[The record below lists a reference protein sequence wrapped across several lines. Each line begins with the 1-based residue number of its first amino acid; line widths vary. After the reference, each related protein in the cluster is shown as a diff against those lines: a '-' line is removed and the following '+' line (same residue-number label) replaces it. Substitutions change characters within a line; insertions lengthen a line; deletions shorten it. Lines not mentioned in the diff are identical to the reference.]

1 MTEYSCLEEQ
11 ISVAKNHMNEV
22 FGLIEEKCTRTVQND
37 WGVYFPETYPA
48 NMKRSRGVTTLHLP
62 ASTGSKEK
70 ESKESEARAADQKA
84 TDDRKKLIE
93 AVTSRN
99 VQDTHHWI
107 KCLKNVN
114 FYDPF
119 GKTPLHRAAFL
130 GDFEIVDLLIRAG
143 ADVNM
148 LASSSLPQ
156 VRSRSALHEAS
167 ERGEKDHRRIIQ
179 RLVQVGVNIGSKD
192 GHKAAVHCLLDAGVD
207 KQRDSEEDLLQ
218 LSTNIRLYQPKDQ
231 EWHVVPPKIVNPNK
245 VTLKL
250 HEEDQLVSDIFDFS
264 HIEGELSPDQVC
276 IVKLPHDQVIP
287 DESRR
292 LVAVASKHLIGLP
305 TWEFFYKSLD
315 IKPYVVAEIAQ
326 LSWFA
331 VLSRP
336 LTDSFSVGSSGGELT
351 STADPRASLKIP
363 ENTSSDMTVVLEILP
378 VDEKTTK
385 RAQKHEDECKIVQ
398 SAGSVVRIKVIG
410 PEGKEE
416 DMEPSRPMALQL
428 PAPKLLHGESEV
440 DENELRILQD
450 KQDNEWWDVTEDIK
464 HRLVNDRVK
473 CELKKLEKAGYI
485 TTYAK
490 DLEGLA
496 AAFGTVFM
504 HRYRSDV
511 NMLIFYNDKNPDDV
525 RLYVGCCLSDDT
537 RGETDD
543 LIKDGYTMCQRP
555 SKDIFIRVGQRFY
568 IEFSGNVQPRDEEG
582 IEDSLWFTF
591 HPRKRRNHIETSV
604 KVLDTSQDPRTNVH
618 FKWPSQ
624 GGQAQAAG
632 GNTKPNMTKAE
643 TDGCFLTMQV
653 CLPPAK
659 LSLANQELLRK
670 NRVEIVNNMQPQEVM
685 DHLYQE
691 FVIEFDE
698 LEEIRQQNTRSKQV
712 GALLDKLPYKDD
724 QDFGRFIQVL
734 QKTKHKFLAALLQ
747 GKAKPDP
754 PTGVKVTSESSKSLT
769 VSWTPGSDGGCQ
781 QHFQITFCQKGSSIF
796 AAPDLVKTPGVTSH
810 EITGLQASTTY
821 EVKVCGV
828 NDLGPGEDQKAEG
841 TTQAGPTMS
850 KNNQDILS
858 RNQDE
863 VVQKMQPEEVIDYL
877 IQHHVITAK
886 EATEIRNSHSSRD
899 PIVANVLD
907 LLPFK
912 GDRGF
917 TVLLAALDDT
927 NQPYLAALLR
937 GAEKP
942 DPPTKITVFAHHD
955 SLDVS
960 WMPGKDGGSEQHFE
974 IAYHRKDQSSA
985 TTASSPVAVKAGATS
1000 HRIDSLQP
1008 KTTYTVRVR
1017 GVNVMGQGLYQETEV
1032 TTRAEPTMS
1041 KQCQQILDKH
1051 SGALVDRMQPQNV
1064 VDYLIQRNAI
1074 EATEKQSMENIDK
1087 SSKGVVRRL
1096 LECLPYHGDKAFNG
1110 LLSFLEETKQNYLS
1124 ALLRGSLHVS
1134 WTPGPDGGSTQYFEI
1149 VYQKKEHGAALT
1161 TASSQTAEVKGEG
1174 VTEYLIDGL
1183 EPSTV
1188 YVVKVRGVN
1197 VLGPGEFQSQEA
1209 ATKAGPNMSMEYQDL
1224 LKKARSEAAETMS
1237 LEGVIS
1243 NLINTGVLE
1252 EAEEK
1257 ILRGSRTSAS
1267 EITCALLDLLPYKG
1281 DEGYRGLLTALEAT
1295 NQNYL
1300 AAVFQG
1306 KEIPSPPT
1314 DVTLISTCYDS
1325 LNVSWTPGY
1334 DGGCEQYFEI
1344 TYRDKDRGTDF
1355 ITPPIEVK
1363 ISNVNTYLIED
1374 LQESTTYVVK
1384 VRGVNELGPGEYQ
1397 TPEAEEITRG
1407 APSHPDL
1414 LNVKKKT
1421 GTSLTMS
1428 WKPGRIDE
1436 GDPWEDYF
1444 LQYKEKSQGA
1454 NFPYLAPIR
1463 VTPQLAT
1470 EYTIGGLQP
1479 DTTYSIKL
1487 YAKSATKTSKSL
1499 NLHHAIVMLLRESLR
1514 ENSGGSF
1521 LHFIGVVLVGIVGY
1535 SRAYPFGAP
1544 SAACQDLIPGHG
1556 KEVVSSRAYRL
1567 EVTDNWGNSV
1577 DGYIPG
1583 KALSTVQHSCM
1594 RSSSAT
1600 LIGLKAAAGR
1610 MTYRPCVE
1618 DALCAIR

>member
-1 MTEYSCLEEQ
+1 MGS
-11 ISVAKNHMNEV
+11 
-22 FGLIEEKCTRTVQND
+22 G
-37 WGVYFPETYPA
+37 
-48 NMKRSRGVTTLHLP
+48 

-84 TDDRKKLIE
+84 TDERKKLIE

-148 LASSSLPQ
+148 LANSSLPQ

-192 GHKAAVHCLLDAGVD
+192 GRGKTALDIMSERGHKAAVHCLLDAGVD

-218 LSTNIRLYQPKDQ
+218 LSTNIRLYQPEGQK
-231 EWHVVPPKIVNPNK
+231 WHVVPPKIVNPNN

-250 HEEDQLVSDIFDFS
+250 HEEDHLVSNIFDFS

-276 IVKLPHDQVIP
+276 IVKLPHDQEIP

-315 IKPYVVAEIAQ
+315 LQPYVVAEVAQ

-504 HRYRSDV
+504 HRYIFNV

-537 RGETDD
+537 RGETND
-543 LIKDGYTMCQRP
+543 LKDDGYKMCQRP
-555 SKDIFIRVGQRFY
+555 SEDIFIRVGQRFY

-624 GGQAQAAG
+624 GGQGQAASG
-632 GNTKPNMTKAE
+632 DTKPNMTKAE
-643 TDGCFLTMQV
+643 TDECFLTMQV
-653 CLPPAK
+653 CLPRETPGT
-659 LSLANQELLRK
+659 S
-670 NRVEIVNNMQPQEVM
+670 
-685 DHLYQE
+685 
-691 FVIEFDE
+691 
-698 LEEIRQQNTRSKQV
+698 RSS
-712 GALLDKLPYKDD
+712 
-724 QDFGRFIQVL
+724 
-734 QKTKHKFLAALLQ
+734 KT
-747 GKAKPDP
+747 KPDP
-754 PTGVKVTSESSKSLT
+754 PTGVKVTPESSKSLT

-942 DPPTKITVFAHHD
+942 DPPTKITVFARHV
-955 SLDVS
+955 SLDIS
-960 WMPGKDGGSEQHFE
+960 WTPGKDGGSEQHFE
-974 IAYHRKDQSSA
+974 IAYHRKDQASA
-985 TTASSPVAVKAGATS
+985 TTASSPIAVKAGATS
-1000 HRIDSLQP
+1000 HRIDGLQP
-1008 KTTYTVRVR
+1008 KTTYTVKVR

-1051 SGALVDRMQPQNV
+1051 SAAIVDRMQPQNV

-1124 ALLRGSLHVS
+1124 ALLRGVEKPGPPTDVVVTCVSHESLHVS
-1134 WTPGPDGGSTQYFEI
+1134 WTPGPDGGSTQCFEI

-1161 TASSQTAEVKGEG
+1161 TVPSHTAQVKEEG
-1174 VTEYLIDGL
+1174 VTEFLIDGL

-1197 VLGPGEFQSQEA
+1197 VLGPGEFQSQDAEA

-1224 LKKARSEAAETMS
+1224 LKKSRSEAAETMS
-1237 LEGVIS
+1237 PEGVIS
-1243 NLINTGVLE
+1243 NLISAGVLE
-1252 EAEEK
+1252 EAEDK
-1257 ILRGSRTSAS
+1257 MMRGSRTSAS

-1281 DEGYRGLLTALEAT
+1281 DEGYRVLLTALEAT

-1344 TYRDKDRGTDF
+1344 TYRDKDRDGDF

-1421 GTSLTMS
+1421 DTSLTMS

-1487 YAKSATKTSKSL
+1487 YAKSATKTSKSVIL
-1499 NLHHAIVMLLRESLR
+1499 A
-1514 ENSGGSF
+1514 
-1521 LHFIGVVLVGIVGY
+1521 GVTNPL
-1535 SRAYPFGAP
+1535 P
-1544 SAACQDLIPGHG
+1544 S
-1556 KEVVSSRAYRL
+1556 
-1567 EVTDNWGNSV
+1567 
-1577 DGYIPG
+1577 
-1583 KALSTVQHSCM
+1583 
-1594 RSSSAT
+1594 
-1600 LIGLKAAAGR
+1600 
-1610 MTYRPCVE
+1610 
-1618 DALCAIR
+1618 

>member
-1 MTEYSCLEEQ
+1 MGS
-11 ISVAKNHMNEV
+11 
-22 FGLIEEKCTRTVQND
+22 G
-37 WGVYFPETYPA
+37 
-48 NMKRSRGVTTLHLP
+48 

-84 TDDRKKLIE
+84 MDDRKKLIE

-179 RLVQVGVNIGSKD
+179 RLVQVGVNIGEKD
-192 GHKAAVHCLLDAGVD
+192 GRGKTALDIMSERGHKAAVHCLLDAGVD
-207 KQRDSEEDLLQ
+207 KQRDSKEDLLQ
-218 LSTNIRLYQPKDQ
+218 LSTNIRLYQPEDQ
-231 EWHVVPPKIVNPNK
+231 KWHVVPPKIVNPNN

-250 HEEDQLVSDIFDFS
+250 QEEDQLVSNIFDFS

-555 SKDIFIRVGQRFY
+555 SKDIDIRVGQRFY

-624 GGQAQAAG
+624 ERQGQAAS

-643 TDGCFLTMQV
+643 TDECFLTMQV
-653 CLPPAK
+653 CLPRETPGTSSSSKTAK

-691 FVIEFDE
+691 FVIESEE
-698 LEEIRQQNTRSKQV
+698 LEEIRHSQNTRSKQV

-781 QHFQITFCQKGSSIF
+781 QHFQITFCQKGSSNF
-796 AAPDLVKTPGVTSH
+796 AAPDLVKTPGVTSYR
-810 EITGLQASTTY
+810 ITGLQASTTY
-821 EVKVCGV
+821 EVKVWGV

-850 KNNQDILS
+850 KHNQDILS
-858 RNQDE
+858 RNRDE
-863 VVQKMQPEEVIDYL
+863 VMQKMQPEEVIDHL
-877 IQHHVITAK
+877 IQHRVITAE
-886 EATEIRNSHSSRD
+886 EAAKIRNSRD
-899 PIVANVLD
+899 PIVAALLD

-917 TVLLAALDDT
+917 TVLLTALDDT
-927 NQPYLAALLR
+927 NQSYLAALLR
-937 GAEKP
+937 ESEKP
-942 DPPTKITVFAHHD
+942 DPPTKITVFARHD

-960 WMPGKDGGSEQHFE
+960 WTPGKDGGSEQRFE
-974 IAYHRKDQSSA
+974 IAYHRKDQAGA
-985 TTASSPVAVKAGATS
+985 TTASPVAVKAGATS

-1008 KTTYTVRVR
+1008 KTTYTVKVR
-1017 GVNVMGQGLYQETEV
+1017 GVNVMGQGMYQETEV

-1041 KQCQQILDKH
+1041 KQCQELLDKH
-1051 SGALVDRMQPQNV
+1051 SAALVDRMQPQNV
-1064 VDYLIQRNAI
+1064 VDYLIQRDAI

-1087 SSKGVVRRL
+1087 SSKGVVCRL
-1096 LECLPYHGDKAFNG
+1096 LECLPFHGDKAFNG

-1124 ALLRGSLHVS
+1124 ALLRGVEKPGPPTGVAVTCVSHESLHVS

-1161 TASSQTAEVKGEG
+1161 TVPSHTAQVKEEG
-1174 VTEYLIDGL
+1174 VTKYLIDGL

-1188 YVVKVRGVN
+1188 YAVQVRGVN
-1197 VLGPGEFQSQEA
+1197 VLGPGEFQSQDAEA

-1237 LEGVIS
+1237 PECVIS
-1243 NLINTGVLE
+1243 NLISAGVLE

-1344 TYRDKDRGTDF
+1344 TYRDKDRGADF

-1397 TPEAEEITRG
+1397 TQDAEEITRG

-1421 GTSLTMS
+1421 DTSLTMS

-1436 GDPWEDYF
+1436 DDPWEDYF

-1470 EYTIGGLQP
+1470 EYTINGLQP
-1479 DTTYSIKL
+1479 YTTYSIKL
-1487 YAKSATKTSKSL
+1487 YAKSATKTSKSV
-1499 NLHHAIVMLLRESLR
+1499 I
-1514 ENSGGSF
+1514 
-1521 LHFIGVVLVGIVGY
+1521 LVGVTN
-1535 SRAYPFGAP
+1535 P
-1544 SAACQDLIPGHG
+1544 SP
-1556 KEVVSSRAYRL
+1556 
-1567 EVTDNWGNSV
+1567 
-1577 DGYIPG
+1577 
-1583 KALSTVQHSCM
+1583 
-1594 RSSSAT
+1594 
-1600 LIGLKAAAGR
+1600 
-1610 MTYRPCVE
+1610 
-1618 DALCAIR
+1618 